1 MIKAVITFVGA
12 ILIALI
18 VIFTVPLSA
27 SGVTA
32 NPVKSAISFST
43 AKIGSIT
50 INLNILLSILVTLQG
65 FLFTIAAAS
74 LLVQTTW
81 LIVSHSKAPLTIM
94 DAALRNYPQTLSL
107 LVNKPLARTI
117 VVVSLVFLPVAIDA
131 IQHATVQALV
141 VRGVATDLGVT
152 HYKYINTS
160 EVKSQY
166 SSYVVSNN
174 GSVTALSRIASVA
187 VANGISSVVNA
198 CNNQTRTCGTL
209 ASNLTTSLITC
220 EDEVDCTPE
229 IDSYNDYDIRC
240 SRKEELMVYPQ
251 IRHGWLNSSVA
262 IDAFNI
268 SNGKFPVVDW
278 VIRRADPA
286 YTFINGDLPTQTVVA
301 TVYCQITGAW
311 VKRVESQ
318 SSGTLRRIVH
328 RRYNSIAGAGEENTP
343 ITDPLSNPSQSAAT
357 MGYLRL
363 ALEGK
368 LWGTCKGG
376 LPSSEPFTCTGSL
389 NQLTWASDP
398 SRVEHDTALM
408 EQEMR
413 FTIEMLMKH
422 LFVNV
427 MPAINGSATC
437 TACATR
443 AAEWVSLSS
452 AVAFFGSILGLV
464 LVFSALSI
472 YLEAIEG
479 HEDASITAEK
489 LLTAF
494 GKLQVSGDTL
504 FFLDQGR
511 KVVMEDAPK
520 EQAYLVS
527 DLGPN

>member
-1 MIKAVITFVGA
+1 MIKSVLTFAGA

-18 VIFTVPLSA
+18 VAFTVPLSA

-32 NPVKSAISFST
+32 NSVKSAVSFST

-81 LIVSHSKAPLTIM
+81 LIVSRSKAPLAIM
-94 DAALRNYPQTLSL
+94 DAALRNYPQTFSL
-107 LVNKPLARTI
+107 LVKKPLAKSI
-117 VVVSLVFLPVAIDA
+117 AVVFLVFLPVVIDA
-131 IQHATVQALV
+131 VQHATVQALV
-141 VRGVATDLGVT
+141 VRGVATDLGVA

-160 EVKSQY
+160 ETKSQY
-166 SSYVVSNN
+166 SSYVVSKN
-174 GSVTALSRIASVA
+174 GSVTALTPIASIA
-187 VANGISSVVNA
+187 AANGISSVVNA
-198 CNNQTRTCGTL
+198 CSNQTRTCGTL
-209 ASNLTTSLITC
+209 ATNLTTSLITC
-220 EDEVDCTPE
+220 EGEVDCTPE

-240 SRKEELMVYPQ
+240 SSEEKLMVYPQ
-251 IRHGWLNSSVA
+251 IRHGWLNSSVV

-268 SNGKFPVVDW
+268 SNGEYPVVDW

-286 YTFINGDLPTQTVVA
+286 YTLFNGGSPAQTLVA

-318 SSGTLRRIVH
+318 SRGSLRRIVQ
-328 RRYNSIAGAGEENTP
+328 RRYNSFAGAGEENTP
-343 ITDPLSNPSQSAAT
+343 IMDPLSNLSQSAAAI
-357 MGYLRL
+357 GYLRL
-363 ALEGK
+363 ALEGN
-368 LWGTCKGG
+368 LRGTCKGG
-376 LPSSEPFTCTGSL
+376 LTSFEPFACTGSL
-389 NQLTWASDP
+389 NHLTWASDP
-398 SRVEHDTALM
+398 SHVHHDTVLM

-437 TACATR
+437 MACATR
-443 AAEWVSLSS
+443 AAEWVVLSS

-479 HEDASITAEK
+479 HEDESITAEK

-494 GKLQVSGDTL
+494 GKLPVSGDTL
-504 FFLDQGR
+504 IFLDQGG

-520 EQAYLVS
+520 EQPYLVS